1 MSSSSSSSFP
11 ILVPSPSA
19 NGSRHDAPDP
29 AAVAVLP
36 AIPGALA
43 FGEGGERGGDN
54 VDALSRVRDL
64 EDWMSAEA
72 TKLLGE
78 PYTATLSRD
87 ADSSASSSVWSTSDS
102 EVGSDRESKL
112 EESLQSL
119 PSLPSDSSEVSD
131 NGDFLVTPSPPGTFF
146 PLSPPSPPGAAG
158 SRAGWPRRSFWQADV
173 GSEKTVV
180 RWSRIV
186 RGAA

>member
-78 PYTATLSRD
+78 PYTVSPAGVTSCQFAFLSGRLGRFSRQPATGQV
-87 ADSSASSSVWSTSDS
+87 A
-102 EVGSDRESKL
+102 
-112 EESLQSL
+112 
-119 PSLPSDSSEVSD
+119 
-131 NGDFLVTPSPPGTFF
+131 
-146 PLSPPSPPGAAG
+146 AAG
-158 SRAGWPRRSFWQADV
+158 VAAAVAVVAVASVAARGSRVAGRVAPPLILAGGRR
-173 GSEKTVV
+173 E
-180 RWSRIV
+180 
-186 RGAA
+186 